1 MRGLPQGTVTFLFSD
16 IEGSTRLLHE
26 LGERYAEVLAEH
38 RRVVREAVARHRG
51 VEVDAQGDG
60 FFVAFASAR
69 EALAAA
75 REAQEGLRK
84 GQVRLRVGL
93 HTGEPSL
100 TEEGYVGMDVHRAA
114 RVAAAGHGGQV
125 LLSQTTRDLV
135 DADVRDLGE
144 HRLKDLSAPE
154 RLYQLGPG
162 DFPPLKTLFQ
172 TNLPVQPSPL
182 LGRERELG
190 EIAAFIRGGTRLLT
204 LTGAGGSGKTRL
216 ALHAAAELADD
227 FADGVWFVSLAATT
241 DSALVGPTIAQVV
254 GAPADL
260 SQFLRGRELLLVLD
274 NLEQLLPD
282 AAAAIAGLPVRV
294 IATSRERLA
303 VSVEQEYE
311 VLPLPR
317 DDAVAL
323 FVERAHRLAPA
334 FEPDEHVAA
343 IVRRVDG
350 LPLAVELAAARVKVL
365 TPAQIEERL
374 GQSLDL
380 LTGGARDA
388 PERQRTLRATI
399 AWSHELLEPNEKRL
413 FARLS
418 VFAGGA
424 TFEETEYVCDADLDT
439 VALLV
444 DKNLVRRRGDRYWM
458 LETIREYALERLDE
472 RGEHNATTRAL
483 ARYLLALVEQGSGAL
498 RTSRPPAALRDRLAE
513 ELDNVR
519 TAVDWAF
526 AAGETELA
534 LQLAIESRWFMR
546 PLGGGLIERGRWLER
561 GLQAERDVSSRTR
574 ATGLYAAAGVAFVRG
589 DLEQSVRLA
598 ERSLRLYRDMG
609 EEAAS
614 IDVLRF
620 LGSVATA
627 LGDGD
632 RARRFLEHSLELSMR
647 LSVESGTYQALH
659 HLGELERE
667 LDNLDGAA
675 DFLARSAALA
685 RAAGDRY
692 LLPNILHSSGDVA
705 LADGDLEGATR
716 YYADALALDTQLAES
731 AAVTYCVAGL
741 ATVAAAA
748 FNIERAGRLWGAV
761 AALEHDTGLRILE
774 YERRQYDHVIQTC
787 AAAAPMVRCRRRA
800 GTRDD
805 ARRGNSIR
813 PKFKLMDDS
822 TGRAPEPA
830 LQTAANSAAPSS
842 KLGDERARMRSS
854 ALPDNPDLAGGP
866 RRDLREARHT
876 NTRHLAHT

>member
-418 VFAGGA
+418 VFAAGA
-424 TFEETEYVCDADLDT
+424 TFEGPSTSATRTSIPSRCSLTRISSAGAATATGCWRRSASTRSSGSTSAASTTRPHARWLDT
-439 VALLV
+439 
-444 DKNLVRRRGDRYWM
+444 
-458 LETIREYALERLDE
+458 
-472 RGEHNATTRAL
+472 
-483 ARYLLALVEQGSGAL
+483 
-498 RTSRPPAALRDRLAE
+498 
-513 ELDNVR
+513 
-519 TAVDWAF
+519 F
-526 AAGETELA
+526 
-534 LQLAIESRWFMR
+534 SRWSN
-546 PLGGGLIERGRWLER
+546 
-561 GLQAERDVSSRTR
+561 RD
-574 ATGLYAAAGVAFVRG
+574 
-589 DLEQSVRLA
+589 
-598 ERSLRLYRDMG
+598 
-609 EEAAS
+609 
-614 IDVLRF
+614 
-620 LGSVATA
+620 
-627 LGDGD
+627 
-632 RARRFLEHSLELSMR
+632 LELSGRADLPPRCATGWRRNSTTCAPQWTGR
-647 LSVESGTYQALH
+647 LLPARRNSRSSWRSSRVGSC
-659 HLGELERE
+659 
-667 LDNLDGAA
+667 
-675 DFLARSAALA
+675 ARSAEALSSE
-685 RAAGDRY
+685 AAGWRGACRPSVTS
-692 LLPNILHSSGDVA
+692 LL
-705 LADGDLEGATR
+705 
-716 YYADALALDTQLAES
+716 
-731 AAVTYCVAGL
+731 
-741 ATVAAAA
+741 
-748 FNIERAGRLWGAV
+748 
-761 AALEHDTGLRILE
+761 
-774 YERRQYDHVIQTC
+774 
-787 AAAAPMVRCRRRA
+787 
-800 GTRDD
+800 
-805 ARRGNSIR
+805 
-813 PKFKLMDDS
+813 
-822 TGRAPEPA
+822 GRARLACTRPPVSPSCAEIWSSRSDWPKEA
-830 LQTAANSAAPSS
+830 CASTAIWVRKLRQSTCSGSS
-842 KLGDERARMRSS
+842 VR
-854 ALPDNPDLAGGP
+854 
-866 RRDLREARHT
+866 
-876 NTRHLAHT
+876 